1 MICLSYWIAVLFE
14 RDSKA
19 TSIQYEWC
27 VTKIKDWSS
36 NRSFN
41 LWKWLLLFLSYWI
54 SVLLERDCIATA
66 ILQQH
71 HFIIMVLAKIRK
83 IGAFAEASSNN
94 LAVLLERDRIETAID
109 LIEFSGKHPWCKCKG
124 QFPGN
129 FLIKYKI
136 CISNDE
142 PISWQLA
149 KSNLVRN
156 TAGLKSDRWDHQQKS
171 HQDSYPIQSNSRQLA
186 ISNLVGNTPSINPS
200 LNPIHVFIHTYIH
213 T

>member
-41 LWKWLLLFLSYWI
+41 LWKWLILFLSYWI

-94 LAVLLERDRIETAID
+94 LAVLLERNRIETAID

-142 PISWQLA
+142 PISWPWATQKQLLT
-149 KSNLVRN
+149 S
-156 TAGLKSDRWDHQQKS
+156 SD
-171 HQDSYPIQSNSRQLA
+171 
-186 ISNLVGNTPSINPS
+186 LVGNTPGVNARANFREIS
-200 LNPIHVFIHTYIH
+200 LSNIRFAYQMMSQSPGNWLHRIQ
-213 T
+213 